1 MADDDRIYDALA
13 LPAEALENGGLE
25 ILRAGLIKD
34 ELFVTAR
41 RVFKDPAPW
50 GEVLADIARRIAV
63 VYSAEDTD
71 LTAQE
76 ILTEIEQAFAA
87 DLGAPVIKDAR
98 PAGAKTGKNKPAK
111 KSRARKAPAK
121 RKAAKKTARKSAK
134 RKKS

>member
-1 MADDDRIYDALA
+1 MADDRTYDALA
-13 LPAEALENGGLE
+13 LPAEAEQNGGLE

-41 RVFKDPAPW
+41 RVFRDPAPW

-63 VYSAEDTD
+63 VYSSEDTE

-87 DLGAPVIKDAR
+87 ELGAPVIGDAR
-98 PAGAKTGKNKPAK
+98 PVRAKARKTKPAK
-111 KSRARKAPAK
+111 KSKARKAPAK
-121 RKAAKKTARKSAK
+121 RKVAKKAARKSAK
-134 RKKS
+134 RRKS